1 MGRIFILIAYLLLAI
16 IQGFAEIL
24 PISSSGYLL
33 MLKKIFGFD
42 LNNLM
47 LELVLHFASLVAL
60 FIFYRK
66 LIFKIIKGVYL
77 YLFKKDRENL
87 KYYRM
92 FIFIVLAI
100 IPSAVAGYFLDDYF
114 EYLVSS
120 TLLIGIFFIINGIN
134 LYSLKNVE
142 GDKKVEGTTFK
153 DILIV
158 GFHQVIGLIPGISR
172 SGSALSGCYRTG
184 IDKKE
189 SSEIVFLM
197 LFPLVIGSIILNIG
211 DFYVDELTLI
221 PLIISFV
228 VCAFLTYLSLK
239 IFIKLISNKK
249 IYYFSYYCFLLGTTL
264 IILSM

>member
-24 PISSSGYLL
+24 PISSSGHLL
-33 MLKKIFGFD
+33 MLKKTLGFD

-158 GFHQVIGLIPGISR
+158 GFHRVIGLIPGISR
-172 SGSALSGCYRTG
+172 SGSALSGCYRT
-184 IDKKE
+184 E
-189 SSEIVFLM
+189 SIRRN
-197 LFPLVIGSIILNIG
+197 LV
-211 DFYVDELTLI
+211 
-221 PLIISFV
+221 
-228 VCAFLTYLSLK
+228 K
-239 IFIKLISNKK
+239 
-249 IYYFSYYCFLLGTTL
+249 
-264 IILSM
+264 